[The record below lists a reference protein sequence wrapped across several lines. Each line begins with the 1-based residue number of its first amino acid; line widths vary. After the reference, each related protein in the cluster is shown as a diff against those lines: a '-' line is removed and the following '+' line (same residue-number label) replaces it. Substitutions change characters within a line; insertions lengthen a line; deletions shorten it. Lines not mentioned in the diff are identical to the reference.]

1 MSALEHPPLFRMIMS
16 CAVICASAFP
26 MHSQDRC
33 IAQTSLFFQV
43 PLVLVGNKADL
54 ADERVV
60 SKEQGNGLA
69 KTWNTSFME
78 SSAKTRTNVQE
89 VRLKIHRA
97 THSIQYHN

>member
-1 MSALEHPPLFRMIMS
+1 M
-16 CAVICASAFP
+16 
-26 MHSQDRC
+26 
-33 IAQTSLFFQV
+33 
-43 PLVLVGNKADL
+43 LVGNKADL

-89 VRLKIHRA
+89 VSELDLPLHIYHTIH
-97 THSIQYHN
+97 THSYACLLME

>member
-1 MSALEHPPLFRMIMS
+1 M
-16 CAVICASAFP
+16 
-26 MHSQDRC
+26 
-33 IAQTSLFFQV
+33 
-43 PLVLVGNKADL
+43 LVGNKAYL

-89 VRLKIHRA
+89 VSELDLPLHIYHTIH
-97 THSIQYHN
+97 THCYVCLLIE

>member
-1 MSALEHPPLFRMIMS
+1 
-16 CAVICASAFP
+16 

-97 THSIQYHN
+97 THSIRYHN